1 MIDAKFRAASPED
14 VGLDPEK
21 INELLAR
28 TAQEVESGLLPS
40 CQMAIAR
47 EGRIAA
53 FATFGDATD
62 ESLFHIFSCTKAI
75 TSAAAWLLIQDGLLD
90 VTEPV
95 VDVVPEFTGH
105 GKDAIT
111 VEQLFCHTAGFPHAP
126 LRPVDWTDRELRL
139 QRYRDWTLNWEPGTR
154 YEYHPTSSM
163 YVIAELIERRAGAS
177 FADFVRDRV
186 LVPLELSDLWLGCP
200 AEQHHRIRP
209 VTHVGEALTSDD
221 YAEMGLPEPP
231 VSEVTEEALSSFN
244 DPAIRAVPVPGGGAV
259 TNAAELA
266 LFYQGLLHG
275 GALGGPRAWTDE
287 TLEFA
292 RIVRNEFPDY
302 LGTPANR
309 ALGVSIAGDEL
320 RNRRGFGHTNS
331 PLAFG
336 HGGAGGQIGWA
347 DPATGISFSYTT
359 NGHDRNPIRNGRRII
374 SISNRAAVCAA

>member
-1 MIDAKFRAASPED
+1 MINAKFLATNPED

-21 INELLAR
+21 IDELLAR
-28 TAQEVESGLLPS
+28 VAQEIDAGLLPG

-62 ESLFHIFSCTKAI
+62 ESLFNIFSCTKAI
-75 TSAAAWLLIQDGLLD
+75 TSAAAWLLIQEGLLD
-90 VTEPV
+90 VTERV

-105 GKDAIT
+105 GKDVIT

-126 LRPVDWTDRELRL
+126 LRPVDWADREVRL

-163 YVIAELIERRAGAS
+163 YVIAELIERRAGIDY
-177 FADFVRDRV
+177 ADFVRERV
-186 LVPLELSDLWLGCP
+186 FAPLELSDLWLGCP
-200 AEQHHRIRP
+200 VEQHDRIQP
-209 VTHVGEALTSDD
+209 VTHVGETLTSED
-221 YAEMGLPEPP
+221 YADMGLPEPP
-231 VSEVTEEALSSFN
+231 VSEVTEDALSSFN
-244 DPAIRAVPVPGGGAV
+244 KPEVREVPVAGGGAV

-275 GALGGPRAWTDE
+275 GALGGPRIWTDE
-287 TLEFA
+287 TLAFG
-292 RIVRNEFPDY
+292 RTVRNEFPDY
-302 LGTPANR
+302 LGTPAHR
-309 ALGVSIAGDEL
+309 ALGVSVAGDKL

-347 DPATGISFSYTT
+347 DPETGISFSYTT

-374 SISNRAAVCAA
+374 SISNRAAVCAS

>member
-1 MIDAKFRAASPED
+1 VTDSTYQIAHADD
-14 VGLDPEK
+14 VGLHPQK
-21 INELLAR
+21 IDELLAR
-28 TAQEVESGLLPS
+28 VAQEVEAGLLPS

-47 EGRIAA
+47 EGRLAA
-53 FATFGDATD
+53 FATFGDASD
-62 ESLFHIFSCTKAI
+62 DSLFHIFSCTKAI
-75 TSAAAWLLIQDGLLD
+75 TSAAAWLLIQDGQLD
-90 VTEPV
+90 VAERV

-105 GKDAIT
+105 GKDVIT

-126 LRPVDWTDRELRL
+126 LRPVEWADRERRL
-139 QRYRDWTLNWEPGTR
+139 QRYGDWTLNWEPGTR

-163 YVIAELIERRAGAS
+163 YVIAELIERRMGVG
-177 FADFVRDRV
+177 FADFVRDRIFA
-186 LVPLELSDLWLGCP
+186 PMELSDLWLGCP
-200 AEQHHRIRP
+200 VEQHARIQS
-209 VTHVGEALTSDD
+209 VTHVGEALTGDD

-231 VSEVTEEALSSFN
+231 VSEVTEDALSSFN
-244 DPAIRAVPVPGGGAV
+244 DPAVRAVPVPGGGAI

-275 GALGGPRAWTDE
+275 GALAAPRIWTDE

-302 LGTPANR
+302 LGTPAHR
-309 ALGVSIAGDEL
+309 ALGVSVAGDEL

-347 DPATGISFSYTT
+347 DPATGISFSYVTD
-359 NGHDRNPIRNGRRII
+359 GHDRNPIRNGRRVI